1 MTVTVILPQRELFRI
16 PLVAIFVVVV
26 HLIGDN
32 SLNLLI
38 GVTPGNQSGN
48 LILHVTEEALLRC
61 VIPAV
66 SLPGHRLH
74 EGSILELLD
83 KGVAGI
89 VAALI
94 AMDDGRV
101 AQRGSILAAHGV
113 NHVKN
118 EVDSEVAT
126 EPVSQHFMRTDVK
139 DRGQITDTAT
149 VKDLGNVCQ

>member
-1 MTVTVILPQRELFRI
+1 MVTVILPQRELFQI

-26 HLIGDN
+26 HPIGDN

-38 GVTPGNQSGN
+38 GGTSSNQRGN
-48 LILHVTEEALLRC
+48 LILHVTEEALLRR

-89 VAALI
+89 VAALV
-94 AMDDGRV
+94 AMDDGCV
-101 AQRGSILAAHGV
+101 VQPGSILAAHGV

-118 EVDSEVAT
+118 EVDSEVVT
-126 EPVSQHFMRTDVK
+126 EPVSQHLMRTDVY
-139 DRGQITDTAT
+139 GFA
-149 VKDLGNVCQ
+149 